1 MEEHISSRARCHLK
15 FMEDF
20 YEKQLQKKSQHNS
33 QLQHKLNLAEKQL
46 KCYQDKFNAL
56 TTTVS
61 QNQPPIP
68 LPKPNFGGAKLKPES
83 TTKP

>member
-1 MEEHISSRARCHLK
+1 MEEHISSRARSHLK

-20 YEKQLQKKSQHNS
+20 YEKQLQHNSQLIS
-33 QLQHKLNLAEKQL
+33 QLQHKLNLAKKQL
-46 KCYQDKFNAL
+46 KCYQNNFGVLN
-56 TTTVS
+56 TTVP

-68 LPKPNFGGAKLKPES
+68 LPKPNFGGAKLKSES